1 MEGGQHQIQIGE
13 DVVMLLAGALFFL
26 AGAAAMYLLLAGL
39 WKLFW
44 S

>member
-1 MEGGQHQIQIGE
+1 MFIG
-13 DVVMLLAGALFFL
+13 DALYFL
-26 AGAAAMYLLLAGL
+26 AGATAMYLLMAGL

>member
-1 MEGGQHQIQIGE
+1 
-13 DVVMLLAGALFFL
+13 MLAAGALFFL
-26 AGAAAMYLLLAGL
+26 TGATAVYLLMAGL

>member
-1 MEGGQHQIQIGE
+1 M
-13 DVVMLLAGALFFL
+13 VVADALSLLISAD
-26 AGAAAMYLLLAGL
+26 AMNSLIAGL

>member
-1 MEGGQHQIQIGE
+1 MF
-13 DVVMLLAGALFFL
+13 VAAAVYFL
-26 AGAAAMYLLLAGL
+26 AGAAAMYLLMAGL